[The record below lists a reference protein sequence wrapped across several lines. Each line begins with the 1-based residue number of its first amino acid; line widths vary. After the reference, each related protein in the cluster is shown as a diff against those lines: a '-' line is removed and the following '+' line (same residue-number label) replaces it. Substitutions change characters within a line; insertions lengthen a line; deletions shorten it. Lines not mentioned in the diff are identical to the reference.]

1 MPSPSWTCLP
11 AHPTPLNLPFFYED
25 CSMWFEATKY
35 IIPHFQSGRIWI
47 ILRNFYGI
55 KKNAS
60 KILVSK
66 IHIWEEKG
74 KCLSI
79 TCEKNTIKPSQ
90 SSSQLFLCP
99 TIDTELPNM
108 CSRKKSDFSLWKWS
122 IYFKVSWL
130 CQ

>member
-1 MPSPSWTCLP
+1 MPPPSWTCLP
-11 AHPTPLNLPFFYED
+11 PHPTPLNLPFFMKIVPCDLKLQNTSYLTFKVGE
-25 CSMWFEATKY
+25 FEL
-35 IIPHFQSGRIWI
+35 SW
-47 ILRNFYGI
+47 GI
-55 KKNAS
+55 FMGLKKDAS

-74 KCLSI
+74 KCLSM
-79 TCEKNTIKPSQ
+79 TGEKNTIKPSQ